1 MDVIPYNSI
10 IEFQISNEHTF
21 TNLSLSTLRDLIEVS
36 KQISENYLEN
46 RNDFRC
52 FQRCNVCQE

>member
-1 MDVIPYNSI
+1 MEYNSI

-36 KQISENYLEN
+36 KIQIS
-46 RNDFRC
+46 FRKL
-52 FQRCNVCQE
+52 FRKSKRF